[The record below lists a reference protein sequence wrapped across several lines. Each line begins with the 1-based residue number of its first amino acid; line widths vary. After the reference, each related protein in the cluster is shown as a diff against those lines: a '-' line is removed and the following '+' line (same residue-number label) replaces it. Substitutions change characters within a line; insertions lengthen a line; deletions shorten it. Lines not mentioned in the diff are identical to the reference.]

1 MVMKSILRHIIMLS
15 LLLLCIPH
23 IYAETVSWKEATK
36 IAELFFNAHNRQIM
50 SKPNLVFNGKEFTTD
65 RLFSPFYVFNHPK
78 GGFVIIAA
86 ENKAMPILGYSLNSE
101 FDPESLD
108 SITRRLLSEYARDIE
123 YIRYDGR
130 QPDEAIKAWTDLP
143 EFIDA
148 SLNRYSTSGFQ
159 SLQCD
164 DSVRIMR
171 NYATEFPDIGNP
183 QTDKETRAENIP
195 TPEPP
200 ISKLNF
206 NEPKLRFIG
215 GGHFEL
221 QLPDPVKLVRLY
233 NLNGVLI
240 RELTFRNTDTATFNL
255 DSEPPGFYFVLVC
268 DVNNRTYSYK
278 IYK

>member
-1 MVMKSILRHIIMLS
+1 MKSILRHIIMLS

>member
-1 MVMKSILRHIIMLS
+1 MKSILRHIIMLS

-65 RLFSPFYVFNHPK
+65 RLFSPFYVFNHLK

>member
-1 MVMKSILRHIIMLS
+1 MKSILRHIILLS
-15 LLLLCIPH
+15 ILLLYLPH

-36 IAELFFNAHNRQIM
+36 IAELFFNAHNRQIV
-50 SKPNLVFNGKEFTTD
+50 SKPNLVYNGKEFTTD

-78 GGFVIIAA
+78 GGFVIVAA
-86 ENKAMPILGYSLNSE
+86 ENKAMPILGYSLTSE

-108 SITRRLLSEYARDIE
+108 SVARKILSEYARDIE

-130 QPDEAIKAWTDLP
+130 QPNEAIKAWTDLP
-143 EFIDA
+143 EFIDN
-148 SLNRYSTSGFQ
+148 SLNNSSAIGFKTLR
-159 SLQCD
+159 SD
-164 DSVRIMR
+164 DSVWIMR
-171 NYATEFPDIGNP
+171 NFATEFPDIGEPETNA
-183 QTDKETRAENIP
+183 ETRAESITSSELP
-195 TPEPP
+195 A
-200 ISKLNF
+200 SRLNF

-255 DSEPPGFYFVLVC
+255 DSEPPGFYLALVC
-268 DVNNRTYSYK
+268 DINNRTYSYK